1 MANPLLGL
9 TVVKKFT
16 YRGDPEEEWSNT
28 YHFTAP
34 PPSNDG
40 NWKYVADR
48 LIANE
53 VLLYPPSSK
62 VVRAYGYD
70 NDDPKAYAVWTYD
83 YEAAGEAVAGSL
95 LVPANSYH
103 VAGDQAAMIE
113 CKLEKRN
120 ARGKNI
126 YLRKYFHDG
135 YGDNAAHDS
144 LAANYKAALDQWA
157 IALSTGLEASL
168 GRWRARAYDSPAI
181 SWGASPY
188 ITTRTLHRRGKRPP
202 APA

>member
-1 MANPLLGL
+1 MANPLLKL

-28 YHFTAP
+28 YCFTAP
-34 PPSNDG
+34 PPSNDT

-53 VLLYPPSSK
+53 VLCYPPSSK
-62 VVRAYGYD
+62 VVRVYGYD

-83 YEAAGEAVAGSL
+83 YEAAGAAVSGEL

-103 VAGDQAAMIE
+103 VAGDQAAVIWS
-113 CKLEKRN
+113 KLEKRN

-135 YGDNAAHDS
+135 YADLTTHDS
-144 LAANYKAALDQWA
+144 LSANYKAALDNWA
-157 IALSTGLEASL
+157 IALANGLEASL
-168 GRWRARAYDSPAI
+168 GRWRARAYDSPSIAH
-181 SWGASPY
+181 GTDPY